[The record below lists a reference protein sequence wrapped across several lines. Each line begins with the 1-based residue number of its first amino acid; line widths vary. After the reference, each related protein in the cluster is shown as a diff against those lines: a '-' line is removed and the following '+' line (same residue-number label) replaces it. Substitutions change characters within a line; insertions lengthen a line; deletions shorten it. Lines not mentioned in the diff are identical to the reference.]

1 VERSAE
7 TPFKGGF
14 KMPKTVCSCGETL
27 EFKDEDKSVECPKCK
42 KKYSIFKIGKG
53 VYILR

>member
-1 VERSAE
+1 
-7 TPFKGGF
+7 
-14 KMPKTVCSCGETL
+14 MPKTVCSCGETL